1 MCLAMKTQNVHTGE
15 FHCFCGVHD
24 VVGMMTAPPRH
35 DDRKG
40 HHYYTTPSQAD
51 SHVYSSDDPC
61 GHHASQ
67 KYETHPVHTLALVK
81 TTSVGLLLLSASTPI
96 CPWL

>member
-1 MCLAMKTQNVHTGE
+1 M
-15 FHCFCGVHD
+15 
-24 VVGMMTAPPRH
+24 VGMMTAPPRH